1 MIYLDILYYTFSFSM
16 DEAKT
21 KGFENPFKLNKA
33 IWFLTASDIFTW
45 GLYIPLNALVGL
57 YLAKALN
64 ADTIEIVGIGVA
76 LYYITRSLT
85 QIPIGMVVDKIKRD
99 RDDILVLILG
109 NALMGIPFLFFP
121 MIEDQSTFFILQIV
135 AGLGASMNLVTWRK
149 LFAKNLDH
157 NKEGTAY
164 AVYDTII
171 SVCIA
176 VFSFIMGLIASINQ
190 SYFDF
195 VMISVGLLII
205 SSAVWPILL
214 FYNKDRKSVN

>member
-1 MIYLDILYYTFSFSM
+1 M
-16 DEAKT
+16 DEDKT
-21 KGFENPFKLNKA
+21 KGWQNPFKLNKS

-45 GLYIPLNALVGL
+45 GLYLPLTALVGL
-57 YLAKALN
+57 YLSNVL
-64 ADTIEIVGIGVA
+64 DTEAIEIVGIGIA

-85 QIPIGMVVDKIKRD
+85 QIPIGMLVDKIKRD
-99 RDDILVLILG
+99 RDDIVVLILG
-109 NALMGIPFLFFP
+109 NILIGLPFLFFP
-121 MIEDQSTFFILQIV
+121 LIEDQSTFFILQIV

-164 AVYDTII
+164 AVYDTIL

-176 VFSFIMGLIASINQ
+176 GFSFVMGLIASINQ

-195 VMISVGLLII
+195 VMIATGILII
-205 SSAVWPILL
+205 SSAVWPVLL
-214 FYNKDRKSVN
+214 LYNKERKSVN